1 MAYTPTIWNEND
13 IITAQKLNNIESG
26 ISDLVLDL
34 GEVEL
39 TTVNETLVGAQ
50 ISFNEEQIQKLSNEN
65 LIGVLVALKTLEIT
79 FSKTFLTK
87 VTTLNFYI
95 VSFKASIN
103 LDQAAIFNIF
113 MNVALESYSASL
125 YVEGLSIP
133 KIASFDSEEEIDGA
147 EGSLD
152 YRVDSYEEIAIGV
165 PGGYHGQDSEYFF
178 T

>member
-113 MNVALESYSASL
+113 MNVALESYSA
-125 YVEGLSIP
+125 
-133 KIASFDSEEEIDGA
+133 
-147 EGSLD
+147 
-152 YRVDSYEEIAIGV
+152 
-165 PGGYHGQDSEYFF
+165 
-178 T
+178 